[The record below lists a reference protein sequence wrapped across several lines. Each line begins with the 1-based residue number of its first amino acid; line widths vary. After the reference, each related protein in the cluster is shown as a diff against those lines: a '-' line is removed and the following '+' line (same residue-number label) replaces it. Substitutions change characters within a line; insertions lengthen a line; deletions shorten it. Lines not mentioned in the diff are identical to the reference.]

1 MTEEWREVPGYSR
14 YLVSDLGNV
23 RNRQKFIHMK
33 LSLTTWGYKQV
44 NLCKNGKQ
52 KTFTVHKLVAMAF
65 LGERPKENNGRAYDV
80 NHKDGDKTNNALSNL
95 EYITKKE
102 NIIHSYK
109 VVKTYR
115 PRRIKH
121 ANEASLSRRQY
132 ATQTITYTIHNYAG
146 EPGNNKT
153 VTIKRKDFALP
164 ELIGDS
170 FPQTIAHLGITIES
184 IQDPK

>member
-102 NIIHSYK
+102 N
-109 VVKTYR
+109 
-115 PRRIKH
+115 
-121 ANEASLSRRQY
+121 
-132 ATQTITYTIHNYAG
+132 
-146 EPGNNKT
+146 
-153 VTIKRKDFALP
+153 
-164 ELIGDS
+164 
-170 FPQTIAHLGITIES
+170 
-184 IQDPK
+184 